1 MFDTNLYEKN
11 IGYDQILQ
19 KQKLQTIIVDLTMHG
34 TTLTDGTIRQVEGYN
49 PIY

>member
-1 MFDTNLYEKN
+1 MIKYYKKKKVTDPT
-11 IGYDQILQ
+11 
-19 KQKLQTIIVDLTMHG
+19 IVDLTMHG